1 MQSKIFLKY
10 EKMAKTL
17 IVTKPFFTLD
27 AGDMLELTKDGEM
40 YEASYNEEIGNSI
53 DSGADVYGSYSS
65 SFKISPSYA
74 KELMEQG
81 YLKTEDDDNKTTFVN
96 VFTEID
102 NLIGKYSG
110 ELKNIDNDY
119 KNAPQCLKV
128 EKTTVLNNMLTV
140 LNHLKNLKK

>member
-1 MQSKIFLKY
+1 MT
-10 EKMAKTL
+10 KTL

-27 AGDMLELTKDGEM
+27 AGDTLELTKDGDM

-65 SFKISPSYA
+65 SFKISQQYA
-74 KELMEQG
+74 KELIEQG
-81 YLKTEDDDNKTTFVN
+81 YLKQDIDEQPKTPFVN

-102 NLIGKYSG
+102 NLIGKYTN
-110 ELKNIDNDY
+110 ELKNIDKEY
-119 KNAPQCLKV
+119 KDAPQCLKV

-140 LNHLKNLKK
+140 LNYLKNLKK